1 MIQKKKFA
9 SVLVPRDPKYN
20 SRLVTVLVSRVLKSG
35 KRQLA
40 QKIVYRALKIIAVG
54 QVGGNELLVLN
65 KAIRNACPKVG
76 LVSSRVKK
84 KVFYFPFDIKLFKGL
99 RLAVKWIV
107 EAARTRRGRSMSRK
121 LASAIVSAYRRRG
134 EAIRSKYRL
143 QARAHAYQ
151 AFKRKRKWW
160 WKKSVET
167 PKKILKSRFT
177 PKTF

>member
-1 MIQKKKFA
+1 MRIQKKKFA

-40 QKIVYRALKIIAVG
+40 QKIVYRALKMIAVQ
-54 QVGGNELLVLN
+54 QVGGNELLILN
-65 KAIRNACPKVG
+65 KAVRNVCPKVG
-76 LVSSRVKK
+76 LFARRVKRR
-84 KVFYFPFDIKLFKGL
+84 VFYYPVDIKLFKAL
-99 RLAVKWIV
+99 RLAIRWLV
-107 EAARTRRGRSMSRK
+107 EAARDRRGGSMSRK

-134 EAIRSKYRL
+134 AAIRSRYRL
-143 QARAHAYQ
+143 QVRAHAYQ

-167 PKKILKSRFT
+167 PKKILKSRLI
-177 PKTF
+177 